1 MDFPKYWAKA
11 KKMTMEGREKYF
23 LAFPKKEREAIRK
36 SYFEGRWK
44 DLFLKNQIDQLCDT
58 IKQLYDIDLLDMR
71 IKITS
76 KKERFTIPK
85 DIWDDITEQFSEYDN
100 CFDLD
105 AIFGGICSKSFATD
119 DRFYELYSK

>member
-1 MDFPKYWAKA
+1 
-11 KKMTMEGREKYF
+11 MENREKYF
-23 LAFPKKEREAIRK
+23 LAFPKKDREAIRK

-105 AIFGGICSKSFATD
+105 TIFGGIYSKSFITD